1 MKKNHIETLT
11 EISDR
16 LEDIHRD
23 LIAEEK
29 VMAAELADRKR
40 QGLTGDAAGKHY
52 NEWMDR
58 HGMSHLKVPYLT

>member
-29 VMAAELADRKR
+29 VMAAELVDRKR
-40 QGLTGDAAGKHY
+40 
-52 NEWMDR
+52 
-58 HGMSHLKVPYLT
+58 